1 MRNAVC
7 VERKHTVGNPK
18 SYGVQFSLR
27 AENDE
32 IQNEAYGRAPS
43 YIIDAKTKAKV
54 LTGGRTIIRRSKNA

>member
-7 VERKHTVGNPK
+7 IKREHTFGNPK
-18 SYGVQFSLR
+18 SYGVQSSLC

-43 YIIDAKTKAKV
+43 YIIDTKMKAKA
-54 LTGGRTIIRRSKNA
+54 LMGGGTIIRRSKTA